1 MKTYIDNN
9 YYLKKY
15 KGEVPEPELEKLI
28 IEASSY
34 IKKQTSDRVSIKNIP
49 EEVQTATCLIIDK
62 IYSAEQDKKEMGNLK
77 SQNIE
82 GWQETYKTD
91 EEINAT
97 LEKEK
102 YQILN
107 TYLSDVIGVDGNLLL
122 YCGVQLMNK
131 RFFKDK
137 ITVYHIEGEKATR
150 MPFNEVYFRHNK
162 KTNLIDKRT

>member
-1 MKTYIDNN
+1 M
-9 YYLKKY
+9 
-15 KGEVPEPELEKLI
+15 PEPELEKLI

-122 YCGVQLMNK
+122 YCGV
-131 RFFKDK
+131 
-137 ITVYHIEGEKATR
+137 
-150 MPFNEVYFRHNK
+150 
-162 KTNLIDKRT
+162 